1 MKGVNSILAA
11 IGVMLLVFIIITT
24 GKIDSQTSNNEQLA
38 TNQVTIEE
46 AMPGQL
52 ATNQI
57 STNQISTN
65 QMAANQIATNQFS
78 ANKVNANQLLTEEV
92 IAEEV
97 SAKCAPGWVAAKDGI
112 FCSPAIFRQLDV
124 ARQSDNKCW
133 EGGMLLRCRE

>member
-1 MKGVNSILAA
+1 
-11 IGVMLLVFIIITT
+11 
-24 GKIDSQTSNNEQLA
+24 
-38 TNQVTIEE
+38 
-46 AMPGQL
+46 
-52 ATNQI
+52 
-57 STNQISTN
+57 
-65 QMAANQIATNQFS
+65 
-78 ANKVNANQLLTEEV
+78 V

>member
-1 MKGVNSILAA
+1 MKNKFALFT
-11 IGVMLLVFIIITT
+11 LLGIFLFGTYTVFAQDNQDTII
-24 GKIDSQTSNNEQLA
+24 
-38 TNQVTIEE
+38 
-46 AMPGQL
+46 
-52 ATNQI
+52 
-57 STNQISTN
+57 
-65 QMAANQIATNQFS
+65 
-78 ANKVNANQLLTEEV
+78 TEEV

>member
-52 ATNQI
+52 A
-57 STNQISTN
+57 TNQISTN

>member
-52 ATNQI
+52 ATNQ
-57 STNQISTN
+57 
-65 QMAANQIATNQFS
+65 MAANQIATNQFS
-78 ANKVNANQLLTEEV
+78 ANKVNANSLLTEEV
-92 IAEEV
+92 VAEEV